1 MAFYLGIRSWR
12 YGVRVQVCPTASG
25 AGRVAASTARQKE
38 KEEEEE
44 TRTRRIRAIMALYV
58 GNPQLS

>member
-1 MAFYLGIRSWR
+1 MAFYLSIRSWR

-38 KEEEEE
+38 KEEEETNE
-44 TRTRRIRAIMALYV
+44 DEED
-58 GNPQLS
+58 

>member
-38 KEEEEE
+38 EEE